1 MGIERRIIK
10 REWRLVMAR
19 PGEVLKPMWFL
30 LLVISL
36 IPLALSPDSTLLAEI
51 GPAMIWVATL
61 LAILLN
67 MDHLFKDDYSE
78 GVLEQWL
85 FWSRP
90 FAWCVAIKLLTHWLF
105 YILPLILMT
114 PIVGLMLSIPAD
126 VIAVLL
132 VTLLVATPALTC
144 FSGLGGAL
152 TLGAARSGVLGV
164 LVMLPL
170 FVPVVI
176 LAAGVIT
183 RTTDG
188 AGIGPLLA
196 LLAAFSL
203 GAAILMPLAIA
214 AAIRLNIGGST

>member
-1 MGIERRIIK
+1 MDIERRIVA

-19 PGEVLKPMWFL
+19 PGDILKPMWFL
-30 LLVISL
+30 LVVISL
-36 IPLALSPDSTLLAEI
+36 IPLALSPESSLLAEI
-51 GPAMIWVATL
+51 GPALIWVATL

-67 MDHLFKDDYSE
+67 MDALFRDDFID
-78 GVLEQWL
+78 GVLEQWI
-85 FWSRP
+85 FWPRP
-90 FAWCVAIKLLTHWLF
+90 FAWCLAIKLLMHWLF
-105 YILPLILMT
+105 QIVPLILIT
-114 PIVGLMLSIPAD
+114 PVVGLMLSIEVH
-126 VIAVLL
+126 VIGVLL

-152 TLGAARSGVLGV
+152 TLGAARSSVLGV

-176 LAAGVIT
+176 LAAGIIM
-183 RTTDG
+183 RATDG
-188 AGIGPLLA
+188 AAVGPLMA

-203 GAAILMPLAIA
+203 AAGLLVPIAIA